1 MNLNDFDITTHSGL
15 YISKDEHPI
24 FGKKY
29 IARFQYD
36 KKRYVKV
43 LGYEKRDKITL
54 TTAINLIEE
63 FKASIF
69 KKSEEVEIKDNKKS
83 VAKSVSKNSNT
94 NSDELKKLKEE
105 NSYLKSILGDYKILK
120 NEDLVEGIQKI
131 YDLQSL

>member
-54 TTAINLIEE
+54 TTAINLRRIYNSLYDFGTDVATLSQLGFSYREIELLTTLSKSKVARTIKE
-63 FKASIF
+63 KA
-69 KKSEEVEIKDNKKS
+69 
-83 VAKSVSKNSNT
+83 
-94 NSDELKKLKEE
+94 KE
-105 NSYLKSILGDYKILK
+105 
-120 NEDLVEGIQKI
+120 
-131 YDLQSL
+131 

>member
-54 TTAINLIEE
+54 ATAINLIEK
-63 FKASIF
+63 FSGLLF
-69 KKSEEVEIKDNKKS
+69 NDGLLRHT
-83 VAKSVSKNSNT
+83 KNMS
-94 NSDELKKLKEE
+94 
-105 NSYLKSILGDYKILK
+105 
-120 NEDLVEGIQKI
+120 
-131 YDLQSL
+131 YDLRSDRYIKLDNSL

>member
-54 TTAINLIEE
+54 ATAINLIEK

-69 KKSEEVEIKDNKKS
+69 KNSEEVEIKDNK
-83 VAKSVSKNSNT
+83 NQLQNQ
-94 NSDELKKLKEE
+94 
-105 NSYLKSILGDYKILK
+105 Y
-120 NEDLVEGIQKI
+120 QKVTTQI
-131 YDLQSL
+131 MMS

>member
-43 LGYEKRDKITL
+43 LGYEKRDNITLNKAISLIEKFKSSIQKNSHENETKDDKKITPKV
-54 TTAINLIEE
+54 I
-63 FKASIF
+63 
-69 KKSEEVEIKDNKKS
+69 
-83 VAKSVSKNSNT
+83 SKNSNID
-94 NSDELKKLKEE
+94 SDELKKLKE
-105 NSYLKSILGDYKILK
+105 
-120 NEDLVEGIQKI
+120 
-131 YDLQSL
+131 

>member
-54 TTAINLIEE
+54 ATAINLIEK
-63 FKASIF
+63 FKASILNF
-69 KKSEEVEIKDNKKS
+69 NFF
-83 VAKSVSKNSNT
+83 
-94 NSDELKKLKEE
+94 
-105 NSYLKSILGDYKILK
+105 
-120 NEDLVEGIQKI
+120 
-131 YDLQSL
+131 